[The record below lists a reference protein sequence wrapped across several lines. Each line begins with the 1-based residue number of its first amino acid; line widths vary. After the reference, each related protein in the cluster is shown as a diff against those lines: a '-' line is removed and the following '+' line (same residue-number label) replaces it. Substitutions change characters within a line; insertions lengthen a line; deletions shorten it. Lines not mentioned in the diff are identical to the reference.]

1 MFFDLISGFRQVFP
15 NELAHCEIH
24 VAGSGFDRM
33 LKIGQLLFCVFL
45 FKESQFI
52 L

>member
-1 MFFDLISGFRQVFP
+1 MVFDLISGFRQVFP
-15 NELAHCEIH
+15 NELAHCELH
-24 VAGSGFDRM
+24 VAGSGNM
-33 LKIGQLLFCVFL
+33 KIGQLMFCVFL